1 MTHSSSIDREAYRLM
16 REGRIGDALPLA
28 ERAVAGSVVCLPGHS
43 FLASILLKLGRVRDA
58 EQVAARAAE
67 LATGTAEAYDGLAY
81 VSIELGQH
89 ERANALYRRA
99 TELEPRRPRSWY
111 NLACSERSFGRLVA
125 AEEACSRSIALDGG
139 QYPSYLL
146 RSELCV
152 QAPEANHIADLERRL
167 ADPRLDIHG
176 RIFLGYAIAKE
187 LDDVQR
193 FEDAFRWFATAAQLR
208 RSQIRYDI
216 AGDERRLQRIAAVFS
231 GKLSQHLERRHD
243 PLQHGDPAHHRELP
257 QRGEPAQLHDPA
269 QQASSRYIFIV
280 GLPRSGTTL
289 VERILTGLAGVRS
302 NGETENFSRALTAA
316 ASMTA
321 TSTAVAGN
329 RGDMIERAAAADPAA
344 VAAQYAQLAGP
355 AAAGERIVEKLPT
368 NYLYVGA
375 IRRALPAAKVLW
387 VRRSP
392 LDSCFAMYRA
402 LFGDAY
408 PFSYDFDE
416 LGRYYAA
423 YDKLMK
429 HWLSLFGDAIHQ
441 VVYEDLVLE
450 PQRVGAALA
459 RYCGLTWKLEA
470 TDIESNR
477 SVSLTAS
484 AAQVRRPIYGS
495 SSGRW
500 RHYRQHLMPLI
511 AALRRHGVAVPDD
524 A

>member
-28 ERAVAGSVVCLPGHS
+28 ERAVAAAVTCLPGHS
-43 FLASILLKLGRVRDA
+43 FLASILLKLGRVHDA
-58 EQVAARAAE
+58 EQVAGRAAE
-67 LATGTAEAYDGLAY
+67 LATGIAEAYDGLAY
-81 VSIELGQH
+81 VSIELGRH

-99 TELEPRRPRSWY
+99 TELEPNRPRSWY
-111 NLACSERSFGRLVA
+111 NLACSERSFGRLA
-125 AEEACSRSIALDGG
+125 SAEEACNRSIALDAG
-139 QYPSYLL
+139 QYPSLLL
-146 RSELCV
+146 RSELRV
-152 QAPEANHIADLERRL
+152 QASQANHIGDLERRL

-176 RIFLGYAIAKE
+176 RIFLGYALAKE

-193 FEDAFRWFATAAQLR
+193 FDDAFRWFATAARLR

-216 AGDERRLQRIAAVFS
+216 AGDERRLQRIAEVFS
-231 GKLSQHLERRHD
+231 LHDNPPQHR
-243 PLQHGDPAHHRELP
+243 DPA
-257 QRGEPAQLHDPA
+257 LHEGA
-269 QQASSRYIFIV
+269 RYIFIV

-302 NGETENFSRALTAA
+302 NGETENFSRALSAA
-316 ASMTA
+316 AA
-321 TSTAVAGN
+321 AVQN
-329 RGDMIERAAAADPAA
+329 RGDMMERAAAADPAA
-344 VAAQYAQLAGP
+344 VAAQYAQLACPG
-355 AAAGERIVEKLPT
+355 AAGERIVEKLPT

-375 IRRALPAAKVLW
+375 IRCALPAAKVLW

-416 LGRYYAA
+416 LARYYAA

-429 HWLSLFGDAIHQ
+429 HWLSLFGDAVHE
-441 VVYEDLVLE
+441 VVYEDLVRE

-459 RYCGLTWKLEA
+459 RYCGLTWDPKA
-470 TDIESNR
+470 TEIESNQ

-500 RHYRQHLMPLI
+500 RRYRQHLTPLI

-524 A
+524 V